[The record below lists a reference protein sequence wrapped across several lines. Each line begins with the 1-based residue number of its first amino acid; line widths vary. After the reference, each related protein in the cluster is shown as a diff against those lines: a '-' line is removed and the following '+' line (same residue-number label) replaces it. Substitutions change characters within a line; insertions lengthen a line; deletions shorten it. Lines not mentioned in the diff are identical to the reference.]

1 MIGTPGPRP
10 VPSGIG
16 ARIIGFLSIALV
28 PLGVVSYLQ
37 TSELHDVTRERAAL
51 NVIGLTETAIS
62 AEKRNIQNTLAAA
75 RTLSAISD
83 VVASDQATCYE
94 HLAEVQQA
102 DGLHNFLG
110 VIDTEANIKCLSA
123 QVEANLK
130 PFSLLVDAAKSRE
143 PTVLRIDNPP
153 LSSEPVVVV
162 GYPFFDGE
170 ELKGQVLISFSVA
183 KLRSSEGAVEEPGF
197 VDVITFNKQGQI
209 LSTTVSPERARDILP
224 KQTNFVEL
232 AGGNQRSFQAVSGDG
247 QERIFSVSTAI
258 PGLVTAVSVWPL
270 DSVAAK
276 AVDQQ
281 RFARALPLLMWAA
294 SVIVAYLAV
303 NRLVIRHI
311 RTLRRQMRGFARNRR
326 VPSQK
331 TSPDMALELQDMEND
346 FLNMAEA
353 IMRDEAQLEDA
364 LHEKTILLKEVHHR
378 VKNNLQLISS
388 IMNMQIRQAT
398 HAETRMVLQRLQ
410 DRILGLATVHR
421 SLYQS
426 EDLGKV
432 QTHELVNNLIDQ
444 ICGATTEC
452 GAVVDVVRDIDAVEL
467 YPDQAVPLSLL
478 IAEALTNAGKYG
490 GPDENGLCELS
501 ISVKALGDNQVRVE
515 VSNTSNS
522 DNKPSDTVD
531 TGLGSRLIR
540 AFVTQLGGD
549 LEQGREDQRY
559 KVKVQFAISDF
570 KPEVVDY

>member
-10 VPSGIG
+10 VPSGLG

-62 AEKRNIQNTLAAA
+62 AERRNIQNTLAAA
-75 RTLSAISD
+75 QTLSAISD
-83 VVASDQATCYE
+83 VVAGDPLTCYR
-94 HLAEVQQA
+94 HLAEVQRS

-110 VIDTEANIKCLSA
+110 VIDTDANLMCLSA
-123 QVEANLK
+123 QREADLTVF
-130 PFSLLVDAAKSRE
+130 PLLVEAAKSRE
-143 PTVLRIDNPP
+143 PSVLRIDNPP
-153 LSSEPVVVV
+153 LSDEPVVVV
-162 GYPFFDGE
+162 SSPFFDGDV
-170 ELKGQVLISFSVA
+170 LKGQVLISFSVA
-183 KLRSSEGAVEEPGF
+183 ELRSSDGAVEEPGF

-209 LSTTVSPERARDILP
+209 LSTTVSPKRAKEILP
-224 KQTNFVEL
+224 KQTNFSEL

-247 QERIFSVSTAI
+247 QERIFSVSTSI

-270 DSVAAK
+270 DSVAAQ

-346 FLNMAEA
+346 FLNMVES

-388 IMNMQIRQAT
+388 IMNMQIRQAQ
-398 HAETRMVLQRLQ
+398 HDETRMVLQRLQ

-432 QTHELVNNLIDQ
+432 QTHDLVNNLIDQ
-444 ICGATTEC
+444 ICGVKTQC
-452 GAVVDVVRDIDAVEL
+452 GSRVDVIRDIDEVEL

-490 GPDENGLCELS
+490 GPDDQGVCELR
-501 ISVKALGDNQVRVE
+501 ISVKSLDDRKVSV
-515 VSNTSNS
+515 VISNTSDPHAERS
-522 DNKPSDTVD
+522 STGE

-549 LEQGREDQRY
+549 LEQGLEDQCY
-559 KVKVQFAISDF
+559 AVKVLFTISDF